1 MSQRSWIKIRLN
13 VGGDFWV
20 NCKKIYSQRRQAGV
34 SRALDLAHSRPHRHF
49 QQAPIEPF
57 ATFINAV
64 ERVLRNCLSTK
75 QARRGPADIK
85 WGDARSLMIERTID
99 LAASPPYLNAIDYMR
114 CSKFSLVW
122 MGWRVSELR
131 ELRSKSVGTEVGDY
145 ASTDFARKLISRLR
159 LKHRLSRRHQAVLA
173 RFIADMKI
181 STIEVARVLCP
192 GGKAIYVVGENT
204 IKGTYIQNA
213 KIIKALAEEAGLK
226 MQRLSR
232 SSPPPPKRR
241 YLPPPTPTG
250 SCACSRHTH
259 ARDGLKPLVV
269 LCPRCVTRWCR

>member
-1 MSQRSWIKIRLN
+1 
-13 VGGDFWV
+13 
-20 NCKKIYSQRRQAGV
+20 
-34 SRALDLAHSRPHRHF
+34 
-49 QQAPIEPF
+49 
-57 ATFINAV
+57 
-64 ERVLRNCLSTK
+64 
-75 QARRGPADIK
+75 
-85 WGDARSLMIERTID
+85 MIENGTID
-99 LAASPPYLNAIDYMR
+99 LVLTSPPYLNAIDYMR
-114 CSKFSLVW
+114 CSKFLLVW

-181 STIEVARVLCP
+181 SIIEVARVLCP

-232 SSPPPPKRR
+232 RILPPKRR

-250 SCACSRHTH
+250 SCAALDIRM
-259 ARDGLKPLVV
+259 RREVIMQFVKP
-269 LCPRCVTRWCR
+269 RTTRNNSLAWLATSPPERGEATLNYPKSF